1 MNREPMLGWLLV
13 PALLLGWL
21 ALLAAPGSDA
31 GQTANTPDSDA
42 FFKSGLVSDLYLE
55 LGPKEL
61 DSLRREPRKYVKATL
76 KEKTKDKEVVYKN
89 VGVHVKGAAGSTR
102 GIDDKPGL
110 TLNMDKFNDGQRFHG
125 MDKFHLAN
133 SVQDAS
139 YLSELICGEMFRDA
153 GVPASRVGHSVVT
166 INGRK
171 RGLYYIKEGY
181 DRFFLTKHFGSRHG
195 NFYDGGFLRDLDQP
209 LQLVSGKDDI
219 AKHGD
224 LKALLEAAR
233 DGNVKTRYPKLEKL
247 LDMDKFVS
255 YLVLEV
261 LTCDWDGYPRNRNN
275 YRIYH
280 EPKTNKLTFIPS
292 GMDQMFNEPNG
303 TIFPDFQGF
312 IARAFME
319 IPEGKTRY
327 LNRMDE
333 VMKKTYKTEERIK
346 RLDELQKIVQPAL
359 ASVDAGAGRDFP
371 NQVNR
376 LRSGLQQ
383 REKSVT
389 QQLKQTLKK

>member
-1 MNREPMLGWLLV
+1 MNRNPLLGWLLV
-13 PALLLGWL
+13 PALLLGGL
-21 ALLAAPGSDA
+21 SVLCLPPVEA
-31 GQTANTPDSDA
+31 GQNPAADSDA
-42 FFKSGLVSDLYLE
+42 FFLMGKVIDLHLE
-55 LGPKEL
+55 IGPKEL

-76 KEKTKDKEVVYKN
+76 KEKTKDKETIYKD

-102 GIDDKPGL
+102 SIDDKPGL
-110 TLNMDKFNDGQRFHG
+110 TINMDKFADGQRFHG

-133 SVQDAS
+133 SVQDPS
-139 YLSELICGEMFRDA
+139 YLSELLCGDMFRDA
-153 GVPASRVGHSVVT
+153 GVPASRVGHSLVT

-181 DRFFLTKHFGSRHG
+181 DRYFLTRHFGSRHG

-224 LKALLEAAR
+224 LKALLDAAR
-233 DGNVKTRYPKLEKL
+233 DGNVKNRFQKLEKL

-261 LTCDWDGYPRNRNN
+261 LTWDWDGYPMNRNN

-280 EPKTNKLTFIPS
+280 EPKSNKLTFIPS
-292 GMDQMFNEPNG
+292 GMDQMFADPNG
-303 TIFPDFQGF
+303 TILPNFQGF
-312 IARAFME
+312 VARAVLE
-319 IPEGKTRY
+319 TPEGRTRY

-333 VMKKTYKTEERIK
+333 VMRKLYKSDQRVK
-346 RLDELQKIVQPAL
+346 RLADLQTIVQPAL

-371 NQVNR
+371 NQVAR
-376 LRSGLQQ
+376 LRNGMLQ
-383 REKSVT
+383 REKSAN
-389 QQLKQTLKK
+389 QQLKQHLKK

>member
-1 MNREPMLGWLLV
+1 MNRNTLLGWLLV
-13 PALLLGWL
+13 PALLLGGL
-21 ALLAAPGSDA
+21 SVLCLSPVQA
-31 GQTANTPDSDA
+31 GKGADTPDSAA
-42 FFKSGLVSDLYLE
+42 FFLLGEVVDLHLE
-55 LGPKEL
+55 IGPKEL
-61 DSLRREPRKYVKATL
+61 DALRRDPRKYAKATL
-76 KEKTKDKEVVYKN
+76 KEKTKDKETIYKD
-89 VGVHVKGAAGSTR
+89 VGVHVKGAAGSFR

-110 TLNMDKFNDGQRFHG
+110 TINMDKFVDGQRFHG

-133 SVQDAS
+133 SVQDPS

-153 GVPASRVGHSVVT
+153 GVPASRVGHSIVT
-166 INGRK
+166 INGK
-171 RGLYYIKEGY
+171 RRGFYYLKEGY
-181 DRFFLTKHFGSRHG
+181 DRYFLAKHFGSRNG
-195 NFYDGGFLRDLDQP
+195 NFYDGGFLRDIDQP
-209 LQLVSGKDDI
+209 LQLVSGKDDVP
-219 AKHGD
+219 KHGD
-224 LKALLEAAR
+224 LKALLDAAR
-233 DGNVKTRYPKLEKL
+233 DGNVKSRYQTLEKL

-261 LTCDWDGYPRNRNN
+261 ITCDWDGYPRNRNN

-303 TIFPDFQGF
+303 SIFPDFQGF

-319 IPEGKTRY
+319 TPEGRARY

-333 VMKKTYKTEERIK
+333 IMKKHYKTDERIK
-346 RLDELQKIVQPAL
+346 RLDDLQRIVQPAL

-376 LRSGLQQ
+376 LREAIRQ
-383 REKSVT
+383 REKSVQ